1 MTGSGMTRVLPP
13 RPLPLIRP
21 LRGGMVRALLLSA
34 LILLPGPARAAEPV
48 LTVLKNTLLGGVTG
62 LLLGGT
68 VSLVTD
74 KDHRGDVVRWG
85 FVLGTLGGF
94 VLGVSL
100 AARGEEGLFLSGP
113 AGPIPPRPRARA
125 TAFRPPQPVG
135 SVMTW
140 GLGLVAPAPAGR

>member
-13 RPLPLIRP
+13 RPHPFSHL
-21 LRGGMVRALLLSA
+21 VRALLLSA
-34 LILLPGPARAAEPV
+34 LILLPGPAGAAEPV
-48 LTVLKNTLLGGVTG
+48 VTVLKNTLLGGVTG

-100 AARGEEGLFLSGP
+100 AARGEEGLFMSGP
-113 AGPIPPRPRARA
+113 AGPIPPRPHAP
-125 TAFRPPQPVG
+125 TTFRPPAAG
-135 SVMTW
+135 SVAIG
-140 GLGLVAPAPAGR
+140 GLGLLAPVPTGR